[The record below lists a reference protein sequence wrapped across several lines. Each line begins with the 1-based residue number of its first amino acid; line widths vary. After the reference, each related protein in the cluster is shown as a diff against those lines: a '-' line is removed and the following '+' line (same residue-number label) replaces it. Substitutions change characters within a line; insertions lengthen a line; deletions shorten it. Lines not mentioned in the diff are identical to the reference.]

1 VDTFSPAGPR
11 VVAREPAT
19 SAARA
24 GFLSVEAA
32 IRQPL
37 NVLAWALAA
46 GFSLGLLV
54 FALWLPEPLA
64 ALVLRNQISPNSRTV
79 GTWIVLG
86 AIGLAGLAA
95 TLLTRGRDRN
105 RADLVY
111 WLKPLSVAFVLPP
124 LGTPAV
130 WRAEPLLSLAIAI
143 GAAVFVSW
151 TLTPRRD
158 VVADPAGENSAD
170 PGQTKLQV
178 AILLGVLIASYAVF
192 VGLAT
197 VRQHELLETR
207 AYDLGIMENVFWHT
221 SEGRFFASSLEG
233 RNHLGVHTSF
243 IYLLLAPVFLLIPR
257 PETLLVAQALL
268 IALAAWPLFLLARKL
283 LRSDWAGLLVA
294 ALYLFQPAI
303 QGASF
308 YDFHEL
314 AFAPLLFF
322 TALYALLSDR
332 RGLLWTSTALLLLVK
347 EDCAFVVAALGVVA
361 LLEGRRR
368 IAVLLTGAA
377 AAALVLFHGVVIPRF
392 AGADAS
398 FSWYYTEMIPH
409 GEGPV
414 GLVRT
419 VLLNPLFSVRQ
430 ALTAPKLLYVLETTG
445 PVLFLCFLGFRG
457 AVLVAYGLAIS
468 MFASRE
474 YLYELGFQ
482 YPLQLVPEAFAGSL
496 LILGCDT
503 EKARRLGITPRRAL
517 VAMSLISAFLGYHA
531 GMLSPVSSFRS
542 GFRTVSMKFGA
553 RDRDRYRE
561 VEEASRLIPQSASV
575 TASETLVPHV
585 ARRALVQTL
594 RYASDSFGRDY
605 DYFFILK
612 TDLDP
617 GTRERYRYVLNSPEY
632 QLAQEGEY
640 TLLYRRTGAG
650 G

>member
-1 VDTFSPAGPR
+1 ML
-11 VVAREPAT
+11 VA
-19 SAARA
+19 
-24 GFLSVEAA
+24 
-32 IRQPL
+32 
-37 NVLAWALAA
+37 
-46 GFSLGLLV
+46 
-54 FALWLPEPLA
+54 
-64 ALVLRNQISPNSRTV
+64 
-79 GTWIVLG
+79 
-86 AIGLAGLAA
+86 
-95 TLLTRGRDRN
+95 
-105 RADLVY
+105 
-111 WLKPLSVAFVLPP
+111 
-124 LGTPAV
+124 PAV
-130 WRAEPLLSLAIAI
+130 WRAEPLLSLAVAI

-151 TLTPRRD
+151 AWIPRRD
-158 VVADPAGENSAD
+158 VTADPREEKTPAD
-170 PGQTKLQV
+170 PDQMKLQV

-207 AYDLGIMENVFWHT
+207 AYDLGIMENVLWHS

-243 IYLLLAPVFLLIPR
+243 IYLLLAPVFLLMPR
-257 PETLLVAQALL
+257 PETLLAAQALL
-268 IALAAWPLFLLARKL
+268 IALAAWPLCLLARKL

-294 ALYLFQPAI
+294 ALYLLQPAI

-322 TALYALLSDR
+322 TSLYALLFDR

-368 IAVLLTGAA
+368 IGLLLTGAA
-377 AAALVLFHGVVIPRF
+377 ATAFALLYGVVIPHF
-392 AGADAS
+392 AGAGAS

-430 ALTAPKLLYVLETTG
+430 ALTAPKFLYVLETTG

-457 AVLVAYGLAIS
+457 AALVAYGLAIS

-496 LILGCDT
+496 LILGRDA

-517 VAMSLISAFLGYHA
+517 VAMVLVSAFLGYHA
-531 GMLSPVSSFRS
+531 GMLSPVSEFRS

-553 RDRDRYRE
+553 RERDRYRE

-617 GTRERYRYVLNSPEY
+617 ETRERYRYVLNSPEY

-640 TLLYRRTGAG
+640 TLLYRRTRAVG
-650 G
+650 